1 MQAPNDCPAP
11 GDVVSADR
19 TAPSV
24 PPSTL
29 DFLLPLRNNFRDIIV
44 PRLPQEA
51 KDAILMQKDPKDM
64 TDIERKRTRFAILG
78 AVYGKQSVLGRE
90 CILWGCCEHSL
101 VDGRVYTGPGGG
113 GRALGVVQRLRP
125 APNNVFCASVVDLD
139 PVGSG
144 TFCQIRIRFFPDPG
158 KTGNFI
164 MG

>member
-1 MQAPNDCPAP
+1 MPSWALYMVSNQCWGVNAFS
-11 GDVVSADR
+11 GVVVNIVSWMAGC
-19 TAPSV
+19 
-24 PPSTL
+24 TL
-29 DFLLPLRNNFRDIIV
+29 YR
-44 PRLPQEA
+44 
-51 KDAILMQKDPKDM
+51 
-64 TDIERKRTRFAILG
+64 
-78 AVYGKQSVLGRE
+78 
-90 CILWGCCEHSL
+90 
-101 VDGRVYTGPGGG
+101 GG

>member
-1 MQAPNDCPAP
+1 MFLVWRKQEKRWSETKGNTGKHRIVLVLAVVAAPPDMQAPNDCPAP

-78 AVYGKQSVLGRE
+78 AVYGKQSVLGR
-90 CILWGCCEHSL
+90 
-101 VDGRVYTGPGGG
+101 
-113 GRALGVVQRLRP
+113 
-125 APNNVFCASVVDLD
+125 
-139 PVGSG
+139 
-144 TFCQIRIRFFPDPG
+144 
-158 KTGNFI
+158 
-164 MG
+164 